1 MKLGKEVDG
10 VLDIVEVTK
19 KQQIDTYTRNGYE
32 LIAETDKPSDTAVSH
47 YERVSNGWV
56 QVWEEVPA
64 EEVEEAGTDLP

>member
-32 LIAETDKPSDTAVSH
+32 LIAETDKPSETAVSRF
-47 YERVSNGWV
+47 ERVENGWV
-56 QVWEEVPA
+56 QVWE
-64 EEVEEAGTDLP
+64 DIKIDML

>member
-1 MKLGKEVDG
+1 MKLGKEIDG
-10 VLDIVEVTK
+10 ALDIVEVTK

-56 QVWEEVPA
+56 QVWEEV
-64 EEVEEAGTDLP
+64 EDE